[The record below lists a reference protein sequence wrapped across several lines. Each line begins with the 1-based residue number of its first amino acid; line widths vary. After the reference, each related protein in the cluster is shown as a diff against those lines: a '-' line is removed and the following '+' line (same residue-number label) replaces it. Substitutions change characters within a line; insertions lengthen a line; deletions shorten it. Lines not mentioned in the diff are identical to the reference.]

1 LRTPEPGGYIQWDEA
16 DSVDWI
22 VKSVHHSVETQAV
35 RDLFQQLCGNH
46 ELVFSSRL
54 YVSIIANI
62 GSWKLNMV
70 QTMNT
75 SGFHGTFLH
84 RVEYSKIMAR
94 LWNDVYMSTWDEFA
108 KVVLKTPEASR
119 ELSSQAM
126 DQVRDGAS
134 ISCPKL
140 VWVARKV

>member
-46 ELVFSSRL
+46 
-54 YVSIIANI
+54 ANI